1 MKLREKKM
9 DDMIHLNLDKI
20 KKTESPIIDR
30 NTIMRQ
36 YGISKSTLHRWVH
49 NEGLKSYKVNRRV
62 FFKVKD
68 LNEWF
73 ENYRVDKPSQ

>member
-1 MKLREKKM
+1 MKLRENEM
-9 DDMIHLNLDKI
+9 DNMIHLNLDKVE
-20 KKTESPIIDR
+20 KTESPIIDR

>member
-1 MKLREKKM
+1 M

-36 YGISKSTLHRWVH
+36 YGISKSTLQRWVQ
-49 NEGLKSYKVNRRV
+49 NEGLQSYKVNRRV
-62 FFKVKD
+62 FFKVTD
-68 LNEWF
+68 LNKWF
-73 ENYRVDKPSQ
+73 ETYKVVKQSV